1 MYVHVDAKQLEWIGA
16 TYLSQDPVAI
26 KEIMDALDMH
36 SLNQERFKLPSR
48 LIAKTFLF
56 RLIYGGTEWAYAYDS
71 NFSHVSSNPKFWRK
85 VIDEAYAKYST
96 LAKTHTGWEQTVI
109 RTGKLVMPTGREYAF
124 APYRDERT
132 NELKWPR
139 TTILNYPVQGLGHD
153 LMAIV
158 RTLLYARLTAAH
170 GRTIFHSKLCSTVH
184 DSIDVDCP
192 DEEVPE
198 VIRIVQSAFDD
209 APKRFEQLFGVAFNL
224 PLRCEIFTG
233 NNLKDLVEVKNK

>member
-1 MYVHVDAKQLEWIGA
+1 LFVHVDAKQLEWIGA
-16 TYLSQDPVAI
+16 IYLSQDPVGLQ
-26 KEIMDALDMH
+26 EILDAVDMH
-36 SLNQERFKLPSR
+36 SANQERFKLPSR

-71 NFSHVSSNPKFWRK
+71 NFNHVSDNPKFWRR
-85 VIDEAYAKYST
+85 VIEDAYTKYAT
-96 LAKTHTGWEQTVI
+96 LAKTHTNWEQTVV

-124 APYRDERT
+124 SPYRDKRT

-139 TTILNYPVQGLGHD
+139 TTILNYPVQGLGND

-158 RTLLYARLTAAH
+158 RTLLYARLCS
-170 GRTIFHSKLCSTVH
+170 RSDLNSVLCCTVH

-192 DEEVPE
+192 ADEVDE
-198 VIRIVQSAFDD
+198 VIKLVQSAFDD
-209 APKRFEQLFGVAFNL
+209 APARFKQLFGVDFNL

-233 NNLKDLVEVKNK
+233 NNLKALTAAN